1 MNALAR
7 TDTSVVGRW
16 WWTVDRWSLAGIATL
31 VLVGAIL
38 TLAAS
43 PAVADRIGLDSFY
56 FAKRHFALLPLA
68 LLLMFGISMLSPLGV
83 RRLGAIGFVVSLVL
97 LAATLFGGDEIKGAR
112 RWLYLGAW
120 SLQPSEFVKPTF
132 AVVAAWMFAQAK
144 LEPGFPGNWLS
155 AGLLALVCVPMLLQ
169 PDFGMVVMI
178 AAAWSAQFFIAGLP
192 MVWVGLLTGL
202 ALVGGVA
209 AYALLPHVAR
219 RIDLFLNPASG
230 DTYQVD
236 RAIEAFAN
244 GGLLG
249 RGPGEGVIKTVIPDA
264 HTDFIFAVAGEEFG
278 LMVCL
283 LIVALFA
290 FVVIRGLARMLQ
302 ENDYFILLATSGLLV
317 QFGLQ
322 AVINMGVNLRL
333 MPTKGLTLP
342 FVSYGGSSLLAL
354 AIALGMVL
362 ALTRRRVGAGA
373 TP

>member
-1 MNALAR
+1 MSALAR

-31 VLVGAIL
+31 VLVGAVL

-43 PAVADRIGLDSFY
+43 PAVADRIGLDSF
-56 FAKRHFALLPLA
+56 FFVKRHFALLPPA

-144 LEPGFPGNWLS
+144 VDPGFPGNWLS
-155 AGLLALVCVPMLLQ
+155 AGLLALVCAPILLQ
-169 PDFGMVVMI
+169 PDFGMVVMV

-202 ALVGGVA
+202 ALGGGVA

-354 AIALGMVL
+354 AIARGMVL

>member
-1 MNALAR
+1 MSALAR

-31 VLVGAIL
+31 VLVGAVL

-43 PAVADRIGLDSFY
+43 PAVADRIGLDSF
-56 FAKRHFALLPLA
+56 FFVKRHFALLPPA
-68 LLLMFGISMLSPLGV
+68 LLVMFGISMLSPLGV

-144 LEPGFPGNWLS
+144 VDPGFPGNWLS
-155 AGLLALVCVPMLLQ
+155 AGLLALVCAPILLQ
-169 PDFGMVVMI
+169 PDFGMVVMV

-202 ALVGGVA
+202 ALGGGVA

-278 LMVCL
+278 LMICL

>member
-1 MNALAR
+1 
-7 TDTSVVGRW
+7 
-16 WWTVDRWSLAGIATL
+16 
-31 VLVGAIL
+31 
-38 TLAAS
+38 
-43 PAVADRIGLDSFY
+43 VADRIGFDSFY
-56 FAKRHFALLPLA
+56 FVKRHFALLPPA

-83 RRLGAIGFVVSLVL
+83 RRLGAIGFVISLVL
-97 LAATLFGGDEIKGAR
+97 LGATLLGGDEIKGAR

-144 LEPGFPGNWLS
+144 VDPSFPGNWLS
-155 AGLLALVCVPMLLQ
+155 AGLLALVCGAILLQ
-169 PDFGMVVMI
+169 PDFGMVVLV

-192 MVWVGLLTGL
+192 MAWVGLLTGL
-202 ALVGGVA
+202 ALAGGVA
-209 AYALLPHVAR
+209 AYLLLPHVAR
-219 RIDLFLNPASG
+219 RVDLFLNPASG

>member
-1 MNALAR
+1 MSALAR

-31 VLVGAIL
+31 VLVGAVL

-43 PAVADRIGLDSFY
+43 PAVADRIGLDSF
-56 FAKRHFALLPLA
+56 FFVKRHFALLPPA
-68 LLLMFGISMLSPLGV
+68 LLVMFGISMLSPLGV

-144 LEPGFPGNWLS
+144 VDPGFPGNWLS
-155 AGLLALVCVPMLLQ
+155 AGLLALVCTPMLLQ
-169 PDFGMVVMI
+169 PDFGMVVMV

-202 ALVGGVA
+202 ALGGGVA

>member
-1 MNALAR
+1 MSALAR

-31 VLVGAIL
+31 VVVGAIL

-56 FAKRHFALLPLA
+56 FVKRHFALLPPA
-68 LLLMFGISMLSPLGV
+68 LLVMFGISMLSPLGV
-83 RRLGAIGFVVSLVL
+83 RRLGAIGFVISLVL

-144 LEPGFPGNWLS
+144 VDPGFPGNWLS
-155 AGLLALVCVPMLLQ
+155 AGLLALVCGAMLLQ
-169 PDFGMVVMI
+169 PDFGMVVMV

-202 ALVGGVA
+202 ALGGGVA

>member
-1 MNALAR
+1 MSALAR

-31 VLVGAIL
+31 VLVGAVL

-43 PAVADRIGLDSFY
+43 PAVADRIGLDSF
-56 FAKRHFALLPLA
+56 FFVKRHFALLPPA

-144 LEPGFPGNWLS
+144 VDPGFPGNWLS
-155 AGLLALVCVPMLLQ
+155 AGLLALVCAPILLQ
-169 PDFGMVVMI
+169 PDFGMVVMV

-202 ALVGGVA
+202 ALGGGVA

-278 LMVCL
+278 LMICL